1 MSYALIDFSKKG
13 WPSTINVNH
22 LIGETDILLPPF
34 DLKKSKKFGKKV
46 SKILNKQK
54 IGTVLL
60 NNNLT
65 ENIDFCQELLDNKK
79 YIITGKRMYKVLML
93 RMLKDI
99 SIQMDI
105 PLPKFKVVMLINEY
119 SWDNIDLVKIIS
131 KEVKSLTVVTNDKE
145 KYSNLVTELFEKFG
159 IVLKVFDKSKTNF
172 RYNHIIINIDFNSK
186 DMNKIC
192 VNNNSLI
199 FCGMAQN
206 YKIKKSFNG
215 IIIRKIDVI
224 SGIVENSQI
233 DPLSF
238 CEARIYN
245 SLRKLRENDRVFE
258 REGYRINSYI
268 GENGRIMAKEFQNL
282 GKIILDK

>member
-1 MSYALIDFSKKG
+1 MSYALVDYTKNKWSNNIKIS
-13 WPSTINVNH
+13 H

-65 ENIDFCQELLDNKK
+65 ENIDFCKELLDNKK

-99 SIQMDI
+99 SVQMDI

-131 KEVKSLTVVTNDKE
+131 KEVKSLTIVTNDKE

-159 IVLKVFDKSKTNF
+159 IVLKVFDKSKINF
-172 RYNHIIINIDFNSK
+172 RYNHVIINVDFNSE

-206 YKIKKSFNG
+206 YKFKKGFNG

-233 DPLSF
+233 DSLSF